1 LHDAIK
7 SITDLPVKSETQ
19 VSPKAVADLLVNLGA
34 GKFRAVDVAI
44 VSPYLDLAPEP
55 EAPNTDTWP
64 NHLKNT
70 EPSQE
75 QVSDDDLTEHVLS
88 RVKRFRQGC
97 WEGAIGLTITR
108 HENRKRAHYSGMNS
122 LTAML
127 CPFVMTSGGSI
138 GKGATEMW
146 NFIKKSAS
154 DSGARRNAKLRFA
167 CSRVGV
173 TLLKMNAAIA
183 DCKNKYK

>member
-1 LHDAIK
+1 
-7 SITDLPVKSETQ
+7 
-19 VSPKAVADLLVNLGA
+19 LVNIGA
-34 GKFRAVDVAI
+34 GKFRAVDVAV

-55 EAPNTDTWP
+55 EAPNIDTWP

-70 EPSQE
+70 EPTSPSQE
-75 QVSDDDLTEHVLS
+75 QVADEPTEHAVNS
-88 RVKRFRQGC
+88 VKRFRQGC
-97 WEGAIGLTITR
+97 WEGAMGLTIAR
-108 HENRKRAHYSGMNS
+108 HENRKRAHYSEMNN
-122 LTAML
+122 LTTML

-154 DSGARRNAKLRFA
+154 DGGARRNAKLRFA

-183 DCKNKYK
+183 SCKNKYT